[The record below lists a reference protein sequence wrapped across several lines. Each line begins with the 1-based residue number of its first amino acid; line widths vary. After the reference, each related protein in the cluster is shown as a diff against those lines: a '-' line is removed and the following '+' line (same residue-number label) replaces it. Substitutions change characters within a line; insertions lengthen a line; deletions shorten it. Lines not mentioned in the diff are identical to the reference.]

1 MDELKK
7 YFIAANYEA
16 ALAVGETLLDQP
28 LSAHDRRHVLYRC
41 TLCARYLEQ
50 PALILKYYKLYS
62 EQMPAVATIEQQI
75 PFLHCKLAIL
85 FFIKQQDEALKLADS
100 LLTTIKNMPNLLDYI
115 YIYAATLHY
124 KLLHFLDTGHYMEAV
139 KTYNELGE
147 SMIEALEVSVPVLS
161 LQIHVHLTSAYLRLG
176 QWRTAHELVQAMT
189 QISWIDDAPLV
200 KPHLLIRQNLLQHI
214 LEGIP
219 LSFEDNEALFLACQP
234 MSRIALSVFLGDIAA
249 MQVIAPDIAPLYT
262 EWQRYLTDTPAS
274 TELTAYLM

>member
-1 MDELKK
+1 MDKLRE
-7 YFIAANYEA
+7 YFAAANYKA

-28 LSAHDRRHVLYRC
+28 LSTHDRRHLLYRC

-50 PALILKYYKLYS
+50 PALILKYYKLYR
-62 EQMPAVATIEQQI
+62 EQVPADAPMEHQI

-85 FFIKQQDEALKLADS
+85 FFINQQDEALELADS
-100 LLTTIKNMPNLLDYI
+100 LLSTIKTMPNLLDYI

-124 KLLHFLDTGHYMEAV
+124 KLLHFLETGHYMAAV
-139 KTYNELGE
+139 KTYNELDE
-147 SMIEALEVSVPVLS
+147 AMIEALEVSVPTLS
-161 LQIHVHLTSAYLRLG
+161 LKIHGHLTSAYLHLG

-214 LEGIP
+214 LERTP
-219 LSFEDNEALFLACQP
+219 LSVEDNQALFLACQP

-249 MQVIAPDIAPLYT
+249 MQVVAPAITPLYK
-262 EWQRYLTDTPAS
+262 EWQRYLIDAPS
-274 TELTAYLM
+274 NTELIAYLT